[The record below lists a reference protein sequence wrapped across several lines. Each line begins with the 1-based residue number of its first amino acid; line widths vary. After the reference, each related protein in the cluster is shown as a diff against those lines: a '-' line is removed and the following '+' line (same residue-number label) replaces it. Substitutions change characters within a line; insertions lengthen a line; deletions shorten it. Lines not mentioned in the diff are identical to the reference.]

1 MFIELDAFGNIA
13 KHACRIINDIF
24 DKVVINY
31 LREIDIKT
39 II

>member
-1 MFIELDAFGNIA
+1 MFIGLDAFGNIA
-13 KHACRIINDIF
+13 KHAHRIINDIF

-31 LREIDIKT
+31 LREIDLKT